1 MGKFFSACTQVYFGE
16 NFLRKFFGVSLMHS
30 RGLKFVKSSVGYHR
44 NFISLT
50 DHSYKRITRI
60 STTTFDLALS
70 LSLSLSLSLFFNQP
84 HTHTHTH
91 KFTHTLRHPL
101 LRYFIALMR
110 MHKEEDFLTVSNI
123 QCVPTLFHLKRHT
136 RTHHTRTYTHCP
148 SDSNDSLCPLQTQ
161 TQTVTHSLN
170 VVVSLQLIRLI

>member
-60 STTTFDLALS
+60 STTTFDLARS
-70 LSLSLSLSLFFNQP
+70 FSLSLSLFSSTNLTHAHKLIHIQAPSSSLSSLHSCTCTKRRTFLQFQTFNAFS
-84 HTHTHTH
+84 HC
-91 KFTHTLRHPL
+91 FT
-101 LRYFIALMR
+101 
-110 MHKEEDFLTVSNI
+110 
-123 QCVPTLFHLKRHT
+123 
-136 RTHHTRTYTHCP
+136 
-148 SDSNDSLCPLQTQ
+148 
-161 TQTVTHSLN
+161 
-170 VVVSLQLIRLI
+170 

>member
-60 STTTFDLALS
+60 STTTFDLAR
-70 LSLSLSLSLFFNQP
+70 SLSLFFYQP

-91 KFTHTLRHPL
+91 KLIHIQAPSSSLSSLHSCTCTKRRTFLQFQTFNAFSHCFT
-101 LRYFIALMR
+101 
-110 MHKEEDFLTVSNI
+110 
-123 QCVPTLFHLKRHT
+123 
-136 RTHHTRTYTHCP
+136 
-148 SDSNDSLCPLQTQ
+148 
-161 TQTVTHSLN
+161 
-170 VVVSLQLIRLI
+170 